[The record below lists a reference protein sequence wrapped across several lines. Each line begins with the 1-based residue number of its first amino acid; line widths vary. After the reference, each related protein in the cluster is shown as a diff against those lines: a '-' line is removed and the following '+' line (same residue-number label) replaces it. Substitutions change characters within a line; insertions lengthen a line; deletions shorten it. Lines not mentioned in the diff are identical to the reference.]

1 MSYMLLFYP
10 DLRRL
15 STLKPCG
22 NKKDQGEVDNGISS
36 SLTVFETIHWMLSA
50 DFRETWLVLRIVFSV
65 LNSLLYD

>member
-36 SLTVFETIHWMLSA
+36 SLTVFETIPRMLSA

-65 LNSLLYD
+65 LSSLFYD